1 MKSEHCVTSS
11 NQSTKIAN
19 CLKIVYR
26 ERSLFINFFFAFYKI
41 MKEELIKKIIELTN
55 LKENWD
61 GYGAL
66 PLDTNIATKLIYIS
80 SSFPSDFFDNADI
93 YPNPHATL
101 SIEWENKNNKLSLEL
116 GIDTMSYYA
125 KDDSSVSFY
134 DKRKYNLD
142 SYIKLRKKLEKLNLY

>member
-1 MKSEHCVTSS
+1 
-11 NQSTKIAN
+11 
-19 CLKIVYR
+19 
-26 ERSLFINFFFAFYKI
+26 

-66 PLDTNIATKLIYIS
+66 PLDTNIASKLIYIS

-101 SIEWENKNNKLSLEL
+101 SIEWENENNKLSLEL

-125 KDDSSVSFY
+125 KDDTSVSFY
-134 DKRKYNLD
+134 DKRKYNLN
-142 SYIKLRKKLEKLNLY
+142 SYVKLRKKLEKLNLY